1 VFADNNPKIKHY
13 EKRFGVIAID
23 KGFITVD
30 DLAKGLTVQV
40 NEDRKNMPHRLLGEV
55 FFIWVL
61 WRIRRSKKCSMRF
74 SVKPPDFSGYHPTML
89 EGEIT

>member
-1 VFADNNPKIKHY
+1 MFADNNPKIKHY

-40 NEDRKNMPHRLLGEV
+40 NEDRKIMPHRLLGEV
-55 FFIWVL
+55 FFHMGLMADTQVEEVL
-61 WRIRRSKKCSMRF
+61 HDEIFSKA
-74 SVKPPDFSGYHPTML
+74 P
-89 EGEIT
+89 